1 MRKVS
6 ATSQMLNHKMI
17 KLVATNLCWI
27 GVPCCRHAYIY
38 YWFDDLGQLIPT
50 KKTLAVGLREHTC
63 TRAVSQTAESCL
75 ERKQATDRLA
85 P

>member
-17 KLVATNLCWI
+17 KLVTANLCRI
-27 GVPCCRHAYIY
+27 GVPCCCHADIY

-50 KKTLAVGLREHTC
+50 KKTLAVGLRVHTC
-63 TRAVSQTAESCL
+63 S
-75 ERKQATDRLA
+75 
-85 P
+85 